1 MSLTNVE
8 VFFRAKGELFSRNVL
23 ASALVCWAFSFAAH
37 AQAPTPEDH
46 PGYPLAQAIAAS
58 GCVLH
63 QDDVNALMEEAGL
76 ENALFP
82 QMAVPLMQTGFLRS
96 TGNGTLT
103 LVNWGVCTGDAPVVA
118 PEAGVSDA
126 EATGEAS
133 E

>member
-1 MSLTNVE
+1 MKRTLVA
-8 VFFRAKGELFSRNVL
+8 VFLLSG
-23 ASALVCWAFSFAAH
+23 AAH

-46 PGYPLAQAIAAS
+46 PGYPLAQAIAAQ

-76 ENALFP
+76 DNAQFP

-103 LVNWGVCTGDAPVVA
+103 LVNWGVCTGDLPDPADDAVVG
-118 PEAGVSDA
+118 PEG
-126 EATGEAS
+126 EATE
-133 E
+133 